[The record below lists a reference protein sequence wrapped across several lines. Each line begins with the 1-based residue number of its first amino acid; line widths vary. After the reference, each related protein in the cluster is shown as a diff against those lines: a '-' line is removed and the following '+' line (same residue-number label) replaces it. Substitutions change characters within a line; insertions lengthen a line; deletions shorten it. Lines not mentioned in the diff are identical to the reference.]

1 MLTDTTLQH
10 IRNNHNCY
18 AAHGRRGLY
27 LSAGADVCMALY
39 ATVTNRRN
47 ILIKQCCAIRNTRD
61 AITCGP

>member
-1 MLTDTTLQH
+1 MLTNTELQH

-39 ATVTNRRN
+39 AAVTNR
-47 ILIKQCCAIRNTRD
+47 RNTRD